1 MFSQTAEY
9 ALRAMI
15 HLASRAGAP
24 TTSEVIAATTQ
35 VPAGYL
41 SKILRGLVVARLIRS
56 QRGPNGG
63 FTLALPVTSVTVLDI
78 VNAVDPIRRIDG
90 CPLGGPHHPRLCALH
105 SRLDN
110 ALERIES
117 ELRSATLAAIIDEQ
131 SAGGRCHGPAGAAA
145 SRPAEHVAEHLA
157 RPTINGVPPAA

>member
-15 HLASRAGAP
+15 HLGSRATAP
-24 TTSEVIAATTQ
+24 ATSEAIAATTR

-41 SKILRGLVVARLIRS
+41 SKILRDLVVARLIRS

-63 FTLALPVTSVTVLDI
+63 FTLARAVEAVSILDI
-78 VNAVDPIRRIDG
+78 VNAVDPIRRFHECPIKTDG
-90 CPLGGPHHPRLCALH
+90 QPRLCALH

-110 ALERIES
+110 ALARIEE
-117 ELRSATLAAIIDEQ
+117 ELRGTSLAAIIHEQ
-131 SAGGRCHGPAGAAA
+131 AAGGRCDGPAG
-145 SRPAEHVAEHLA
+145 
-157 RPTINGVPPAA
+157 PAALHPLTIRRAESA